1 MTDEEFYRQLDQAAA
16 EYLDQNEDEDGYEL
30 EREQFRAGLAA
41 EYAWTYTGLD
51 SNGHPIKD

>member
-1 MTDEEFYRQLDQAAA
+1 MTYEEFYRQLDQAAA
-16 EYLDQNEDEDGYEL
+16 DYLDQNEDGYES
-30 EREQFRAGLAA
+30 ECKQFRAGLAA